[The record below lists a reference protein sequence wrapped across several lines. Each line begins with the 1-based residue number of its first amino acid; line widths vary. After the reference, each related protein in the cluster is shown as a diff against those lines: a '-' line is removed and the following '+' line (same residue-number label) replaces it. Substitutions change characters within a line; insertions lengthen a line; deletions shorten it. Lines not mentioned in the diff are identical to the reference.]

1 MPPAPPFSQQELSW
15 ATLMRLSLAGD
26 QASYERLLREVTP
39 FIRNLSRRYCRDAQ
53 VTEDVV
59 QDVLLAVHR
68 VRHTWDKR
76 RPFSP
81 WLAAIA
87 ARRCIDRVR
96 RDSRI
101 AHFEVN
107 DDLAIETFAT
117 PTTNQDRE
125 VLDDAQAVTFLLA
138 ALPDRQRRAL
148 EAVKLRSLSTASA
161 ASELGETVSALRVIV
176 HRAIKA
182 LRKRSG
188 TVKGAVDD

>member
-1 MPPAPPFSQQELSW
+1 MSPAPPFSQQELSW

-26 QASYERLLREVTP
+26 DASYERLLREVTP
-39 FIRNLSRRYCRDAQ
+39 FVRNLSRRYCRNAQ

-59 QDVLLAVHR
+59 QDVLLTVHR
-68 VRHTWDKR
+68 VRHTWDQC

-101 AHFEVN
+101 ARFEVN
-107 DDLAIETFAT
+107 DELAIETFAT
-117 PTTNQDRE
+117 PTANQDRE
-125 VLDDAQAVTFLLA
+125 MLDEGQTVALLLA

-148 EAVKLRSLSTASA
+148 EAVKLRGLSTASA
-161 ASELGETVSALRVIV
+161 ASELGETVAALRVIV
-176 HRAIKA
+176 HRAVKA
-182 LRKRSG
+182 LRKRAG
-188 TVKGAVDD
+188 TGTADD